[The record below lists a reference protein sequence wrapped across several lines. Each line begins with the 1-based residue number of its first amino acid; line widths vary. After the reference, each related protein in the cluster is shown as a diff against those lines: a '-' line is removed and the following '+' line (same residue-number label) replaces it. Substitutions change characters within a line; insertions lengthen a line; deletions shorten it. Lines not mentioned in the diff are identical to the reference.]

1 MTTVTDGGLDVAG
14 GLLTGSGS
22 GQIDALAV
30 GSGTGSESTTAT
42 ALSNEEHR
50 ADASGGNVELVDTGQ
65 TGEAELIIRIKGG
78 FEVPGGTGISEV
90 GAFIN
95 GSGGGGTLIFI
106 DNFNTV
112 TVETGHTE
120 EFTIPVDL
128 RRV

>member
-1 MTTVTDGGLDVAG
+1 MTTVTDGGLEVAG
-14 GLLTGSGS
+14 RFLTRSESGR
-22 GQIDALAV
+22 IDALAV

-50 ADASGGNVELVDTGQ
+50 ADASSGNVELIATGQ
-65 TGEAELIIRIKGG
+65 TDRTELIIRIKGG
-78 FEVPGGTGISEV
+78 LEVPGGTGISEV
-90 GAFIN
+90 GAFID
-95 GSGGGGTLIFI
+95 GSGGGGTLVFV

-120 EFTIPVDL
+120 EFIIPVDL